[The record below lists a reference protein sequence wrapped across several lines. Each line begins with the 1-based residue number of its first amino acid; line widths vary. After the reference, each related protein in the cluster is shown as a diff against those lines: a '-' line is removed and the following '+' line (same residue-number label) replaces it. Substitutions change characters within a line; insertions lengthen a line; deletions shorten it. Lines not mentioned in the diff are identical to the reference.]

1 MTLCIPRDAMS
12 LAIVTAFIF
21 IGLSPAIAAER
32 QQILNMKVI
41 SSDASS
47 RFVAIAVN
55 KSLVIELPAEAS
67 EVLVAN
73 PKTVNVVQRTK
84 RRAFLIG
91 TGIGQTNVFFYDHD
105 GREIA
110 SLDVFVTGG
119 TPPGSMNRLDTYK
132 QVVVF
137 RGASGGYTTQNCSQS
152 ACISPAE
159 SLPELPAGYQNISNN
174 SIR

>member
-1 MTLCIPRDAMS
+1 MAPRITLSTTS
-12 LAIVTAFIF
+12 LAIVSALIC
-21 IGLSPAIAAER
+21 IGASQAIAEER
-32 QQILNMKVI
+32 KQIPNMKVI

-47 RFVAIAVN
+47 QFFPLAVG
-55 KSLVIELPAEAS
+55 KSLVIDLLEDAS

-73 PKTVNVVQRTK
+73 PRIVNAVQRSK

-91 TGIGQTNVFFYDHD
+91 TGTGQTNVFFYNQD

-110 SLDVFVTGG
+110 ALDVLVTAAPSVSKGF
-119 TPPGSMNRLDTYK
+119 K

-137 RGASGGYTTQNCSQS
+137 RGASGGRTTQNCSQS
-152 ACISPAE
+152 VCLTSPPE
-159 SLPELPAGYQNISNN
+159 PLPDLPPGYTNISHD

>member
-1 MTLCIPRDAMS
+1 MPLSIPLSAAS
-12 LAIVTAFIF
+12 LAIASALICF
-21 IGLSPAIAAER
+21 GLSPAIAEER
-32 QQILNMKVI
+32 PSSNVRVV

-47 RFVAIAVN
+47 RFVALAVN

-67 EVLVAN
+67 EVLIAN
-73 PKTVNVVQRTK
+73 PRIVTAVQRTK

-91 TGIGQTNVFFYDHD
+91 TGAGQTNVFFYDHD

-110 SLDVFVTGG
+110 ALDVFVTSSS
-119 TPPGSMNRLDTYK
+119 PPGSMNKLEAFK

-137 RGASGGYTTQNCSQS
+137 RGALGSYTTQNCSHS

-159 SLPELPAGYQNISNN
+159 SLPELPPGYTNISSN